1 LINLIRLY
9 ECTPVSPRG
18 KLEGFAMEPLS
29 ISMTALVELLKED
42 RTEIP
47 IEFARKTARG
57 LTEGIR
63 YMHEEMSLIYAGES
77 RSDLTPCP
85 LCSSLLALN

>member
-18 KLEGFAMEPLS
+18 KLEGFVMEPLS

-77 RSDLTPCP
+77 RSDLTSCP